1 MLLFYEPVLKKLFT
15 KSFRS
20 YSELGLICLM
30 SAAEQG
36 KKKKSQQMEDHTTRI
51 TFYNTFCT
59 YRLLQ
64 LADNASWFQ
73 LIFTC

>member
-30 SAAEQG
+30 AAAEQE
-36 KKKKSQQMEDHTTRI
+36 KKKKKKRVNKWRTTQLELHFTI
-51 TFYNTFCT
+51 HFVPIDYSN
-59 YRLLQ
+59 LQ
-64 LADNASWFQ
+64 TMPVGFN
-73 LIFTC
+73 